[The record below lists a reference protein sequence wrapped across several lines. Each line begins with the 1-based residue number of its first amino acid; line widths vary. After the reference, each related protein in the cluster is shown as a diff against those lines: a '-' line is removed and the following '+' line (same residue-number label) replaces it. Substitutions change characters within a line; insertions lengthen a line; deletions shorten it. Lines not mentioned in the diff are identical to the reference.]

1 LIEYGKTGAGLFPV
15 FLVDPKAGRQKMFK
29 NIVLA
34 FDGSDYSNKALL
46 CAKSIAERF
55 EATLWVV
62 HVFRNPSD
70 FLGYAD
76 YEKLFARRKSAAQ
89 TVLDEARRKM
99 GTTTFIV
106 NEELHEGPEAESI
119 LKVAESRKADL
130 IVMGRR
136 GFGAVKGLLVGS
148 VSHKVIHYA
157 SCPVMVVH

>member
-1 LIEYGKTGAGLFPV
+1 
-15 FLVDPKAGRQKMFK
+15 MFK

-34 FDGSDYSNKALL
+34 FDGSDYGNKALQ
-46 CAKSIAERF
+46 CARSISERF
-55 EATLWVV
+55 EATLWLV

-70 FLGYAD
+70 LLGYAD
-76 YEKLFARRKSAAQ
+76 YEKLFDRRKSDAE
-89 TVLDEARRKM
+89 TVLDEARQKL

-106 NEELHEGPEAESI
+106 NEELLEGPEAESI

-136 GFGAVKGLLVGS
+136 GLGAVKGFLVGS
-148 VSHKVIHYA
+148 ISRKVIHYA